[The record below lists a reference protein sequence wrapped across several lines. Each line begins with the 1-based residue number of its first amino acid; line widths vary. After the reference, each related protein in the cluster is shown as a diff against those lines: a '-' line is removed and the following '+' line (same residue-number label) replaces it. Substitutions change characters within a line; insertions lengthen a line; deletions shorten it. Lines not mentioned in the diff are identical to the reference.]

1 VSPPE
6 TGRRRA
12 GGGIDG
18 PMSAIEFGILGLYFL
33 TLVILAIMGIHR
45 YLMVYLY
52 FKHREKKAA
61 PVPLP
66 EQLPR
71 VTIQLPIFN
80 EMYVLDRLLESVV
93 QIRYPRERLQIQV
106 LDDSTDETTSIAS
119 RAVLHY
125 RALGFDM
132 EYLHRTDRTGYKAG
146 ALDAGLRS
154 ATGEFVL
161 IFDADFVAPPD
172 VLEKTIGHFQDPQ
185 VGMVQARWGHINRD
199 YSLLTEVQSIMLDGH
214 FIMEHGARS
223 RSGRFFNFNGT
234 AGVWRRAVIDDA
246 GGWQHDTL
254 TEDLDLSYRAQL
266 RGWRFVYTPDLVSP
280 AELPVEMNAFKTQQQ
295 RWAKGSVQVCKKL
308 LPRILASNDLPW
320 KEKAEATFHLTANL
334 AYPLMVLLAALM
346 FPAMLLRYN
355 MGWAEMLVV
364 DVPIFLAATA
374 SVCAFYVISQKE
386 QFPDTW
392 KAKVKYIP
400 AVLGI
405 GVGISLSNALAVVE
419 GLFGKPSEFTRTP
432 KYGIEGASDTWKQK
446 VYKGKGNWLPYAELA
461 LACYFTFVNLYAL
474 TYGLVGTLPF
484 IAIFQWGFLYTSGMS
499 LAQSLDWLVPRE
511 QEA

>member
-1 VSPPE
+1 
-6 TGRRRA
+6 
-12 GGGIDG
+12 
-18 PMSAIEFGILGLYFL
+18 MSAIELGVLGLYFV
-33 TLVILAIMGIHR
+33 TLVILAIMGVHR
-45 YLMVYLY
+45 YVMVYLY
-52 FKHREKKAA
+52 FKHRQAKPA
-61 PVPLP
+61 PAPLP
-66 EQLPR
+66 ERLPR
-71 VTIQLPIFN
+71 VTIQLPVFN
-80 EMYVLDRLLESVV
+80 ELYVLDRLMESVAR
-93 QIRYPRERLQIQV
+93 IRYPRELLQIQL
-106 LDDSTDETTSIAS
+106 LDDSTDETTVIA
-119 RAVLHY
+119 RQAVERY
-125 RALGFDM
+125 RAQGFSM

-172 VLEKTIGHFQDPQ
+172 ILERTIGYFVDPK

-214 FIMEHGARS
+214 FVMEHGARS

-234 AGVWRRAVIDDA
+234 AGVWRRAAIDDA

-266 RGWRFVYTPDLVSP
+266 KGWRFVYTPDLVSP

-308 LPRILASNDLPW
+308 LPRILASTELPW
-320 KEKAEATFHLTANL
+320 REKVEATFHLTANL
-334 AYPLMVLLAALM
+334 AYPLMVLLTALL
-346 FPAMLLRYN
+346 FPAMLLRYD

-374 SVCAFYVISQKE
+374 SVCAFYVLSQKE
-386 QFPDTW
+386 QFKDGWT
-392 KAKVKYIP
+392 AKIKYIP

-419 GLFGKPSEFTRTP
+419 GLYGKSSEFTRTP
-432 KYGIEGASDTWKQK
+432 KYRIEGASDTWRQK
-446 VYKGKGNWLPYAELA
+446 VYKGKANWLPYVELA

-484 IAIFQWGFLYTSGMS
+484 LALFQWGFLYTSGMS

-511 QEA
+511 QAA

>member
-1 VSPPE
+1 
-6 TGRRRA
+6 
-12 GGGIDG
+12 
-18 PMSAIEFGILGLYFL
+18 MSVVEFGILGLYFL
-33 TLVILAIMGIHR
+33 TLVILAIMGCHR
-45 YLMVYLY
+45 YVMVWLYL
-52 FKHREKKAA
+52 KHKDRKAE
-61 PVPLP
+61 PRPLP
-66 EQLPR
+66 EVLPR
-71 VTIQLPIFN
+71 VTVQLPIFN
-80 EMYVLDRLLESVV
+80 EMYVVDRLLASVAAL
-93 QIRYPRERLQIQV
+93 RYPKDRLEIQV
-106 LDDSTDETTSIAS
+106 LDDSTDETTAIAG
-119 RAVLHY
+119 RAVERY
-125 RALGFDM
+125 RAQGFDIQ
-132 EYLHRTDRTGYKAG
+132 YLHRSDRTGFKAG
-146 ALDAGLRS
+146 ALDEGLAK

-172 VLEKTIGHFQDPQ
+172 FLEKALGHFDDPR

-214 FIMEHGARS
+214 FIVEHGARS

-234 AGVWRRAVIDDA
+234 AGIWRRSVIADA

-266 RGWRFVYTPDLVSP
+266 RGFRFVYLPDLVAP

-308 LPRILASNDLPW
+308 LPRVLASDLPW
-320 KEKAEATFHLTANL
+320 REKVEATFHLTANL
-334 AYPLMVLLAALM
+334 AYPLMVLLAGLM

-355 MGWAEMLVV
+355 MGWAEMIVV

-374 SVCAFYVISQKE
+374 SVCTFYALSQKE
-386 QFPDTW
+386 QFADTW
-392 KAKVKYIP
+392 KTKLRYIP

-405 GVGISLSNALAVVE
+405 GIGISINNALAVIE

-432 KYGIEGASDTWKQK
+432 KYGIEGSSDTWKQK
-446 VYKGKGNWLPYAELA
+446 AYKGKSNWVPYAELG
-461 LACYFTFVNLYAL
+461 LACYFTFTSLYAL
-474 TYGLVGTLPF
+474 AYGLVGTLPF

-499 LAQSLDWLVPRE
+499 LAQSYDWLVPRQ